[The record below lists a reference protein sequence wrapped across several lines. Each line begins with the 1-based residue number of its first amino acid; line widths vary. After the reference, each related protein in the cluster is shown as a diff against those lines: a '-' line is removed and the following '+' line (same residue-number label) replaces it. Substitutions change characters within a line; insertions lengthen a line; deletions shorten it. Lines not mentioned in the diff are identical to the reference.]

1 MIRQLERYR
10 LMASNGV
17 LFIVSTPIGNLE
29 DITFRAIRILNESS
43 LIAAEDTRHTKKL
56 LMHYKIITPTI
67 SYFEHNRFT
76 RIPQIINHL
85 NSEKNVAVVTDAGTP
100 GISDPAY
107 KLIRA
112 AIEKNINVEAIP
124 GASAS
129 ITALSASGL
138 PTDRFLFE
146 GFLPHKK
153 GRRKKLE
160 RIASIEATIILYE
173 SPMRLIRTLNDILDY
188 IGDRPAVIGR
198 ELTKIHEEYKRGK
211 VAELLSYFEK
221 NKPRGEFVIMI
232 GKDDPN
238 VYF

>member
-1 MIRQLERYR
+1 MPE
-10 LMASNGV
+10 NGV
-17 LFIVSTPIGNLE
+17 LFIVPTPIGNLE
-29 DITFRAIRILNESS
+29 DMTFRGIRVLNECT

-56 LMHYKIITPTI
+56 LMHYNINTPTI

-76 RIPQIINHL
+76 RIPQILDHL
-85 NSEKNVAVVTDAGTP
+85 ISGKNIAVVTDAGTP

-112 AIEKNINVEAIP
+112 TIENHIKVESIP

-129 ITALSASGL
+129 VTALSASGL

-146 GFLPHKK
+146 GFLPHRK

-160 RIASIEATIILYE
+160 RLANLEATIIFYE
-173 SPMRLIRTLNDILDY
+173 SPMRLIRTLNDILEF

-198 ELTKIHEEYKRGK
+198 ELTKVHEEYQRGK
-211 VAELLSYFEK
+211 VSELINYFKE
-221 NKPRGEFVIMI
+221 NKPRGEFVVMI
-232 GKDDPN
+232 GKDDKN

>member
-1 MIRQLERYR
+1 MPE
-10 LMASNGV
+10 NGV
-17 LFIVSTPIGNLE
+17 LFIVPTPIGNLE
-29 DITFRAIRILNESS
+29 DMTFRGIRVLKEST

-56 LMHYKIITPTI
+56 LMHYNINTPTI

-76 RIPQIINHL
+76 RIPQILDHL
-85 NSEKNVAVVTDAGTP
+85 MSGKNIAVVTDAGTP

-112 AIEKNINVEAIP
+112 TIENHIKVESIP

-129 ITALSASGL
+129 VTALSASGL

-146 GFLPHKK
+146 GFLPHRK

-160 RIASIEATIILYE
+160 RLANLEATIIFYE
-173 SPMRLIRTLNDILDY
+173 SPMRLIRTLNDILEFL
-188 IGDRPAVIGR
+188 GDRPAVIGR
-198 ELTKIHEEYKRGK
+198 ELTKVYEEYQRGK
-211 VAELLSYFEK
+211 VSELINYFKE
-221 NKPRGEFVIMI
+221 NKPRGEFVVMI
-232 GKDDPN
+232 GKDDKN

>member
-1 MIRQLERYR
+1 MPE
-10 LMASNGV
+10 NGV
-17 LFIVSTPIGNLE
+17 LFIVPTPIGNLE
-29 DITFRAIRILNESS
+29 DMTFRGIRVLKEST

-56 LMHYKIITPTI
+56 LMHYNINTPTI

-76 RIPQIINHL
+76 RIPQIVDHL
-85 NSEKNVAVVTDAGTP
+85 ISGKNVSVVTDAGTP

-112 AIEKNINVEAIP
+112 TIENHIKVESIP

-129 ITALSASGL
+129 VTALSASGL

-146 GFLPHKK
+146 GFLPHRK

-160 RIASIEATIILYE
+160 RLANLEATIIFYE
-173 SPMRLIRTLNDILDY
+173 SPMRLIRTLNDILEFL
-188 IGDRPAVIGR
+188 GDRPAVIGR
-198 ELTKIHEEYKRGK
+198 ELTKVYEEYQRGK
-211 VAELLSYFEK
+211 VSELINYFKE
-221 NKPRGEFVIMI
+221 NKPRGEFVVMI
-232 GKDDPN
+232 GKDDKN

>member
-1 MIRQLERYR
+1 MPE
-10 LMASNGV
+10 NGV
-17 LFIVSTPIGNLE
+17 LFIVPTPIGNLE
-29 DITFRAIRILNESS
+29 DMTFRGIRVLKEST

-56 LMHYKIITPTI
+56 LMHYNINTPTI

-76 RIPQIINHL
+76 RIPQILDHL
-85 NSEKNVAVVTDAGTP
+85 MLGKNIAVVTDAGTP

-112 AIEKNINVEAIP
+112 TIENHIKVESIP

-129 ITALSASGL
+129 VTALSASGL

-146 GFLPHKK
+146 GFLPHRK
-153 GRRKKLE
+153 GRQKKLE
-160 RIASIEATIILYE
+160 RLANLEATIIFYE
-173 SPMRLIRTLNDILDY
+173 SPMRLIRTLNDILEF

-198 ELTKIHEEYKRGK
+198 ELTKVHEQYQRGK
-211 VAELLSYFEK
+211 VSELINYFKE
-221 NKPRGEFVIMI
+221 NKPRGEFVVMI
-232 GKDDPN
+232 GKDDKN

>member
-1 MIRQLERYR
+1 MPE
-10 LMASNGV
+10 NGV
-17 LFIVSTPIGNLE
+17 LFIVPTPIGNLE
-29 DITFRAIRILNESS
+29 DMTFRGIRVLKEST

-56 LMHYKIITPTI
+56 LMHYNINTPTI

-76 RIPQIINHL
+76 RIPQILDHL
-85 NSEKNVAVVTDAGTP
+85 MSGKNIAVVTDAGTP

-112 AIEKNINVEAIP
+112 TIENHIKVESIP
-124 GASAS
+124 GAYAS
-129 ITALSASGL
+129 VTALSASGL

-146 GFLPHKK
+146 GFLPHRK

-160 RIASIEATIILYE
+160 RLANLEATIIFYE
-173 SPMRLIRTLNDILDY
+173 SPMRLIRTLNDILEF

-198 ELTKIHEEYKRGK
+198 ELTKVHEEYQRGK
-211 VAELLSYFEK
+211 VSELINYFKE
-221 NKPRGEFVIMI
+221 NKPRGEFVVMI
-232 GKDDPN
+232 GKDDKN

>member
-1 MIRQLERYR
+1 MTEK
-10 LMASNGV
+10 GT

-29 DITFRAIRILNESS
+29 DMTFRGLRVLKDCS
-43 LIAAEDTRHTKKL
+43 LIAAEDTRQTKVL
-56 LMHYKIITPTI
+56 LNHYDISTPTI
-67 SYFEHNRFT
+67 SYFEHNKFT
-76 RIPQIINHL
+76 RIPKIIDHL
-85 NSEKNVAVVTDAGTP
+85 NYGKDIALVTDAGTP

-112 AIEKNINVEAIP
+112 AIESDCKVEAIP

-129 ITALSASGL
+129 ITALVASGL
-138 PTDRFLFE
+138 PTDRFVFE

-153 GRRKKLE
+153 GRRVKLK
-160 RIASIEATIILYE
+160 RLSSINGTLIFYE
-173 SPMRLIRTLNDILDY
+173 SPKRIKRTLKDILEF

-198 ELTKIHEEYKRGK
+198 ELTKIHEEFIRGT
-211 VAELLSYFEK
+211 VSELLSYFTK
-221 NKPRGEFVIMI
+221 HTPRGEFVIMV

>member
-1 MIRQLERYR
+1 MPE
-10 LMASNGV
+10 NGV
-17 LFIVSTPIGNLE
+17 LFIVPTPIGNLE
-29 DITFRAIRILNESS
+29 DMTFRGIRVLNEST

-56 LMHYKIITPTI
+56 LMHYNINTPTI

-76 RIPQIINHL
+76 RIPQIVDHL
-85 NSEKNVAVVTDAGTP
+85 ISGKNVSVVTDAGTP

-112 AIEKNINVEAIP
+112 TIENHIKVESIP

-129 ITALSASGL
+129 VTALSASGL

-146 GFLPHKK
+146 GFLPHRK

-160 RIASIEATIILYE
+160 RLANLEATIIFYE
-173 SPMRLIRTLNDILDY
+173 SPMRLIRTLNDILEF

-198 ELTKIHEEYKRGK
+198 ELTKVHEQYQRGK
-211 VAELLSYFEK
+211 VSELINYFKE
-221 NKPRGEFVIMI
+221 NKPRGEFVVMI
-232 GKDDPN
+232 GKDDKN

>member
-1 MIRQLERYR
+1 MPE
-10 LMASNGV
+10 NGV
-17 LFIVSTPIGNLE
+17 LFIVPTPIGNLE
-29 DITFRAIRILNESS
+29 DMTFRGIRVLKEST

-56 LMHYKIITPTI
+56 LMHYNINTPTI

-76 RIPQIINHL
+76 RIPQIVDHL
-85 NSEKNVAVVTDAGTP
+85 MSGKNVSVVTDAGTP

-112 AIEKNINVEAIP
+112 TIENHIKVESIP

-129 ITALSASGL
+129 VTALSASGL

-146 GFLPHKK
+146 GFLPHRK

-160 RIASIEATIILYE
+160 RLANLEATIIFYE
-173 SPMRLIRTLNDILDY
+173 SPMRLIRTLNDILEF

-198 ELTKIHEEYKRGK
+198 ELTKVHEEYQRGK
-211 VAELLSYFEK
+211 VSELINYFKE
-221 NKPRGEFVIMI
+221 NKPRGEFVVMI
-232 GKDDPN
+232 GKDDKN

>member
-1 MIRQLERYR
+1 MPE
-10 LMASNGV
+10 NGV
-17 LFIVSTPIGNLE
+17 LFIVPTPIGNLE
-29 DITFRAIRILNESS
+29 DMTFRGIRVLNEST

-56 LMHYKIITPTI
+56 LMHYNINTPTI

-76 RIPQIINHL
+76 RIPQIVDHL
-85 NSEKNVAVVTDAGTP
+85 ISGKNVSVVTDAGTP

-112 AIEKNINVEAIP
+112 TIENHIKVESIP

-129 ITALSASGL
+129 VTALSASGL

-146 GFLPHKK
+146 GFLPHRK

-160 RIASIEATIILYE
+160 RLANLEATIIFYE
-173 SPMRLIRTLNDILDY
+173 SPMRLIRTLNDILEF

-198 ELTKIHEEYKRGK
+198 ELTKVHEEYQRGI
-211 VAELLSYFEK
+211 VSELINYFKE
-221 NKPRGEFVIMI
+221 NKPRGEFVVMI
-232 GKDDPN
+232 GKDDKN

>member
-1 MIRQLERYR
+1 MPE
-10 LMASNGV
+10 NGV
-17 LFIVSTPIGNLE
+17 LFIVPTPIGNLE
-29 DITFRAIRILNESS
+29 DMTFRGIRVLKEST

-56 LMHYKIITPTI
+56 LMHYNINTPTI

-76 RIPQIINHL
+76 RIPQILDHL
-85 NSEKNVAVVTDAGTP
+85 ISGKNIAVVTDAGTP

-112 AIEKNINVEAIP
+112 TIENHIKVESIP

-129 ITALSASGL
+129 VTALSASGL

-146 GFLPHKK
+146 GFLPHRK
-153 GRRKKLE
+153 GRQKKLE
-160 RIASIEATIILYE
+160 RLANLEATIIFYE
-173 SPMRLIRTLNDILDY
+173 SPMRLIRTLNDILEF

-198 ELTKIHEEYKRGK
+198 ELTKVHEEYQRGK
-211 VAELLSYFEK
+211 VSELINYFKE
-221 NKPRGEFVIMI
+221 NKPRGEFVVMI
-232 GKDDPN
+232 GKDDKN